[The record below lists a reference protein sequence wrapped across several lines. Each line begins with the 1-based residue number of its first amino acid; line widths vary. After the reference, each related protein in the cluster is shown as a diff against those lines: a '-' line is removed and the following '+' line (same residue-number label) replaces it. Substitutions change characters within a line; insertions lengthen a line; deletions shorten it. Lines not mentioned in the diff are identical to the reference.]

1 MASKERCTNRPVTI
15 CMCLCAYFIGC
26 FFGHS
31 TKHTHTHTLA
41 PDQPQFALHCQIA
54 ALNGRQRRHNLP
66 LLLQLPNVSEQRKK
80 WGKKTAST
88 IWKIRENCVAAA
100 AIKVAGP
107 PVHLFLLRLQ
117 SLLLL
122 LIKLNNPINHFVL
135 SVFCCEN
142 SNMCYDCESLTDLE
156 FPFTDK

>member
-15 CMCLCAYFIGC
+15 CMCLCAYFIAC
-26 FFGHS
+26 TWPTAIYVALPNCR
-31 TKHTHTHTLA
+31 TKRQTKA
-41 PDQPQFALHCQIA
+41 AQFAIA
-54 ALNGRQRRHNLP
+54 VAAAQR
-66 LLLQLPNVSEQRKK
+66 EWTEKKK

-142 SNMCYDCESLTDLE
+142 SNMCYDCESLTDSE
-156 FPFTDK
+156 FPFTHK